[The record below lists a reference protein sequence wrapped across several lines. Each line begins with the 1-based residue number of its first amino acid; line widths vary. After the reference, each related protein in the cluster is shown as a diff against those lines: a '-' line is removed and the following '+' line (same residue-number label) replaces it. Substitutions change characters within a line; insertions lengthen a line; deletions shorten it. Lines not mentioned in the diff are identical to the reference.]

1 MGCTVVTRRHHSTL
15 QCHQPWETSPE
26 FHALR
31 GGGREINPLSLL
43 SLQEAPLQKR
53 AELCTFTAAFFQ
65 RLGITVCWMLGAGQE
80 GRKGG
85 RWEGRRAGGK
95 EGRPGGRQSEGRQL
109 LAPALQ
115 LRLLQRAEHCAVPQ
129 FPWGAPV
136 RKH

>member
-1 MGCTVVTRRHHSTL
+1 M
-15 QCHQPWETSPE
+15 
-26 FHALR
+26 
-31 GGGREINPLSLL
+31 
-43 SLQEAPLQKR
+43 QKR

-85 RWEGRRAGGK
+85 RWEGRRAGRK

-115 LRLLQRAEHCAVPQ
+115 LRLLQRAERCAVPQ